1 MAQMQPSSQERRCVS
16 DGEKS
21 SKAPTPGIEA
31 RRFNRDHVYI
41 PIDIRE
47 HGGGRHKGQ
56 MIDLSQSGC
65 RLNCPVLLNLN
76 RRVFVTLP
84 ELAPLEVEVVWKQ
97 GDEYGCSFHNGLH
110 QAVYDHIV
118 AKFPSLGGY

>member
-1 MAQMQPSSQERRCVS
+1 MSEGDQRSNAT
-16 DGEKS
+16 KS
-21 SKAPTPGIEA
+21 RMEA

-47 HGGGRHKGQ
+47 HGAGRHKGQ

-65 RLNCPVLLNLN
+65 RINCPVLLNLN

-84 ELAPLEVEVVWKQ
+84 ELAPLEVEVIWKQ

-110 QAVYDHIV
+110 QAVYEHIV